1 MQTDQGH
8 SILNTSQQITDG
20 ALAVLSPA
28 EGGSVDRKSSLD
40 TARKPLRW
48 HLRRRGWMI
57 LDFLLGAAAVLV
69 AYSTHPSF
77 TFTWESSVATQPGP
91 FQAALL
97 YPWLVVLCMHVAGLQ
112 DPLGDQRRWYALLRI
127 VVAVMAA
134 LALCLFCLY
143 FISLQQLGRTILLRT
158 FFLSV
163 SLLSLSRFALW
174 RLAGASPRRIGCYL
188 AAKSHARFQELV
200 KSSQLPIEVTIVL
213 ADANNDTAPEIVD
226 RFVQHQVDEVVVA
239 ANERDHHLWQAC
251 LNQGISVTELSLFI
265 EREFYKVPCD
275 DIGLCWLLRFDLKWN
290 HPFYHRFK
298 RLMDVIASGV
308 GLVITA
314 PLILLAAAAILLE
327 NGRPVFYSQVRV
339 GFRGKA
345 YRIWKLR
352 TMRTDAEAN
361 GAQWAK
367 QRDGRVTAIGRILRI
382 TRIDE
387 LPQFI
392 NVLKGEMSVIGP
404 RPERPQFVDQLAEV
418 IPMYHHRHLLKPG
431 ITGWAQINYPYGA
444 SVHDAREKLCYDLYY
459 LKNASLLLDVHIAL
473 RTIGAVMKGS
483 R

>member
-1 MQTDQGH
+1 M
-8 SILNTSQQITDG
+8 NTNEQINS
-20 ALAVLSPA
+20 APPAVLAPVSS
-28 EGGSVDRKSSLD
+28 ERKTPESF
-40 TARKPLRW
+40 AKPISGAGLRW
-48 HLRRRGWMI
+48 HLRRRGWI
-57 LDFLLGAAAVLV
+57 VLDTLLGAGAILV
-69 AYSTHPSF
+69 AYWTHPSF
-77 TFTWESSVATQPGP
+77 TFAWESSVATQPGP

-97 YPWLVVLCMHVAGLQ
+97 YPSFVALCMHVAGLH

-127 VVAVMAA
+127 AVAVMAA

-143 FISLQQLGRTILLRT
+143 LISLQQLGRTILLRT

-163 SLLSLSRFALW
+163 ALLSLSRFAIW
-174 RLAGASPRRIGCYL
+174 RLAGAAPRRIGCYL
-188 AAKSHARFQELV
+188 AAQSHARFQELV
-200 KSSQLPIEVTIVL
+200 KSSQLPIEVTMVR
-213 ADANNDTAPEIVD
+213 ADANNGTAPEIVD
-226 RFVQHQVDEVVVA
+226 RFVLHQVDEVVVA
-239 ANERDHHLWQAC
+239 ASEQDHHLWLAC

-275 DIGLCWLLRFDLKWN
+275 DIGLSWLLRFDLKWN
-290 HPFYHRFK
+290 HPFYHRLK

-308 GLVITA
+308 GLVVTA

-327 NGRPVFYSQVRV
+327 SGRPVFYSQIRV
-339 GFRGKA
+339 GFRGKP

-392 NVLKGEMSVIGP
+392 NVLKGEMSLIGP

-473 RTIGAVMKGS
+473 RTLGVVMKGS